1 VSQPAPGLVDR
12 LVNEFGRTGRWA
24 ELATALDR
32 LDRQQLP
39 PGEQEAWYHARG
51 IVEYRTGQRRRATEI
66 FEAGVERFPE
76 SSWLNFG
83 LGQEYEFLGQ
93 IDDMAE
99 RFQRVRLEAVGGDAI
114 MAIARYYY
122 LWGRPDLGQQAIQPV
137 FDAYYQLK
145 IVDDTFL
152 YIRRLPVFGV
162 SFGHRAT
169 FAQLSGN
176 IEPARSELAR
186 SRSELAEYNFEG
198 HQLDLDATASGNWLP
213 VLSHIDGLLQTL
225 DKTFP
230 TGQLR
235 MKRAILLGRAAP
247 SLDAALAEIDGV
259 RLTPN
264 DHAWLEDLRTLAR
277 AETLHR
283 FGMIDGEHAALA
295 RFLDRQP
302 ILFEPNHAFNFGFIE
317 YQEALKPRYQ
327 SRRREKAE
335 DG

>member
-1 VSQPAPGLVDR
+1 VSQPAPGLVDG

-24 ELATALDR
+24 ELAVALDR
-32 LDRQQLP
+32 LDRKQLP

-51 IVEYRTGQRRRATEI
+51 IVEYRTGQRERAMAI
-66 FEAGVERFPE
+66 FEAGLQRFPE
-76 SSWLNFG
+76 SGWLNFG
-83 LGQEYEFLGQ
+83 LGQEYEFRGR
-93 IDDMAE
+93 IDDMTE
-99 RFQRVRLEAVGGDAI
+99 RFQRVRLQVVGGEAI

-137 FDAYYQLK
+137 FDAYYTLK

-169 FAQLSGN
+169 FAWLSGD

-186 SRSELAEYNFEG
+186 SRSKLAEYNFEG
-198 HQLDLDATASGNWLP
+198 HHLDLEATASGNWQP
-213 VLSHIDGLLQTL
+213 VLTHIDGLLRTV
-225 DKTFP
+225 DNVFP

-247 SLDAALAEIDGV
+247 SLDAAMGEIEGV
-259 RLTPN
+259 RLSPN

-277 AETLHR
+277 AETFHR
-283 FGMIDGEHAALA
+283 YGMPDAEHAALA
-295 RFLDRQP
+295 PFLERQQM
-302 ILFEPNHAFNFGFIE
+302 LFEPNHAFNFGFIE
-317 YQEALKPRYQ
+317 YQETLKSRYQ
-327 SRRREKAE
+327 SRRLGKAE